1 MICLLYVQIE
11 VTGGLKFN
19 LKFIL
24 FGSLM
29 TPPPINDC
37 YVNDWGPVHCDVTQQ
52 YVNMVHRQ
60 TIKSF
65 CFQ

>member
-11 VTGGLKFN
+11 VTAGLEFN

-29 TPPPINDC
+29 TPLNDC
-37 YVNDWGPVHCDVTQQ
+37 YANDWGSVHCDVTQQ
-52 YVNMVHRQ
+52 YVYMVHRQ

-65 CFQ
+65 CFP